1 MNKDE
6 LNTSLNYFSENQSD
20 IGITIYVVIKGEEKP
35 KKLDIESTA
44 LPDLKK
50 LFLKAIDDDIVK
62 NNDLSVVNLSSSD
75 DRKDVLYEY
84 DIDIPDELSSLS
96 DVNQSDGHQPFNF
109 SNDDVEK
116 VTALLV
122 EIGNSEKQI
131 ILYKTM
137 ARVNIYGRKSFFL
150 IKSDVRFEK
159 IDDEFFRIS
168 PNFQLIQ
175 VNGSL
180 IVLDLK
186 TIERFFGFEEA
197 IRKEAEIGIQA
208 IENMSLIENP
218 ETLHELVDDITFARK
233 LTRVS
238 KASPV
243 LKAEIPNNKIIEFCK
258 MFPKLK
264 GKFRFNSDESK
275 IQLDTRISK
284 DLFIQILMDDFLT
297 SELTNFHY
305 TSFTKD
311 EAEVEAEA
319 ESPTGESTP
328 ENTDNNVFQFG

>member
-6 LNTSLNYFSENQSD
+6 LNASLNYFIENRDS
-20 IGITIYVVIKGEEKP
+20 IGITLYTVIKNEEKP
-35 KKLDIESTA
+35 RKLDIESTA

-50 LFLKAIDDDIVK
+50 MFLDTIDNDIVK
-62 NNDLSVVNLSSSD
+62 NDLSVVNLSSSD
-75 DRKDVLYEY
+75 DRKNVLYEY
-84 DIDIPDELSSLS
+84 DINIPNELSSLN
-96 DVNQSDGHQPFNF
+96 DVNQSDRHLPFNF
-109 SNDDVEK
+109 LDDNIK
-116 VTALLV
+116 NVTALLI
-122 EIGNSEKQI
+122 EIGDNENQV

-137 ARVNIYGRKSFFL
+137 ARINIYGRKNFFL
-150 IKSDVRFEK
+150 KKSDVRFEK
-159 IDDEFFRIS
+159 INDEFFRIS

-180 IVLDLK
+180 IVIDLK
-186 TIERFFGFEEA
+186 TIEKFFGFEEA
-197 IRKEAEIGIQA
+197 IKKEAKIGIQA
-208 IENMSLIENP
+208 IEGMLLIENP
-218 ETLHELVDDITFARK
+218 ETLHELVEDITFARK

-243 LKAEIPNNKIIEFCK
+243 LKAEIPNSKIIEFCK
-258 MFPKLK
+258 KFPKLK
-264 GKFRFNSDESK
+264 GKIRFNSDESK

-311 EAEVEAEA
+311 EAETEV
-319 ESPTGESTP
+319 PIGENTP
-328 ENTDNNVFQFG
+328 DNTDNQIIQFG